1 MSRSAL
7 VLALFIA
14 SAWPGL
20 AAAQAAPQVVAASA
34 DPLGEIALRST
45 WAGLDPTRCATSNAD
60 VTVCGRR
67 SGGGGV
73 RVPYEPE
80 PGARVRPIAG
90 EPPSMGNM
98 GCLRLCE
105 QPLMVDLVGG
115 KRDFMNGIARG
126 IGRLLHPD

>member
-7 VLALFIA
+7 PLLLIA
-14 SAWPGL
+14 AWP
-20 AAAQAAPQVVAASA
+20 AAAVAQEAPALVAAPA
-34 DPLGEIALRST
+34 DPLGEIALRGA